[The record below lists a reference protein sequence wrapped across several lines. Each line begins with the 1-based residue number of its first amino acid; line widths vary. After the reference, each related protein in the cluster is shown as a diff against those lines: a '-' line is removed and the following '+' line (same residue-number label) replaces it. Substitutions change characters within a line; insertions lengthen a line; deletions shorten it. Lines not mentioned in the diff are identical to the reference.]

1 MGQELG
7 GFAGFDGRTAVDW
20 SVLDFDANS
29 YFQKYVKELNK
40 LYDSRSALNSAGAQ
54 KDIEFAQDGQ
64 VMSFVRHGDT
74 ASDNLYIVCNFG
86 IKDIRNF
93 KLSVEE
99 EGRYKELFSSD
110 NVKFGGEG
118 NNNKG
123 YKTAD
128 GGAVEIM
135 VPALSFAVFGMK

>member
-7 GFAGFDGRTAVDW
+7 GFAGFDGKTAVDW

-40 LYDSRSALNSAGAQ
+40 LYNSNSTLNSANMHQ
-54 KDIEFAQDGQ
+54 DIAFVQDGQ
-64 VMSFVRHGDT
+64 VMSFVRHGEKD
-74 ASDNLYIVCNFG
+74 SDNLYIVCNFG
-86 IKDIRNF
+86 LKDVRNF
-93 KLSVEE
+93 KLSVEKQ
-99 EGRYKELFSSD
+99 GKYKEIFSSD

-123 YKTAD
+123 YKTEEN
-128 GGAVEIM
+128 GVIEIAA
-135 VPALSFAVFGMK
+135 PALSFAVFGMR